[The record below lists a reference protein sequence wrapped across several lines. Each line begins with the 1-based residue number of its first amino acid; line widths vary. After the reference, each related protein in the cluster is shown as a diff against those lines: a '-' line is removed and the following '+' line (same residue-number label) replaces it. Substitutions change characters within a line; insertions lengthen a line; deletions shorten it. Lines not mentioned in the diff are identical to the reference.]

1 MVQTVA
7 TRAAILAGAI
17 VFAWALNGWDNTA
30 LAQQT
35 TLRFHTFVPPVSS
48 SYKNYVGW
56 LKSIEQKSGD
66 RLKIEAYG
74 SMQLGGKPGDLYNQ
88 AKDGVVDVIY
98 VLPGYT
104 PGVFPRSATFELP
117 FMGSSSVAQSQ
128 ALQEFSGKWLKE
140 EYKDVKPLVFHA
152 ATPALFHMKGK
163 PIRTLEDLQGRKIR
177 GPSAEVVTTLAA
189 LEANPVGIAGANIT
203 EAMLRGVVEGMVF
216 PWAIANA
223 NKVIDASDS
232 HTIASMYMPVLI
244 GVMNKRKYDGL
255 PADLRK
261 LIDDNSG
268 MPLAK
273 QFGEQWEK
281 DDEPGIAQAKKLG
294 HEIIELSAAEQARWR
309 EKAAPV
315 VKTWIDE
322 MTAKGHPGRQLV
334 DDARALVAKYAR

>member
-1 MVQTVA
+1 M
-7 TRAAILAGAI
+7 
-17 VFAWALNGWDNTA
+17 
-30 LAQQT
+30 
-35 TLRFHTFVPPVSS
+35 
-48 SYKNYVGW
+48 
-56 LKSIEQKSGD
+56 
-66 RLKIEAYG
+66 
-74 SMQLGGKPGDLYNQ
+74 
-88 AKDGVVDVIY
+88 
-98 VLPGYT
+98 
-104 PGVFPRSATFELP
+104 
-117 FMGSSSVAQSQ
+117 
-128 ALQEFSGKWLKE
+128 
-140 EYKDVKPLVFHA
+140 
-152 ATPALFHMKGK
+152 
-163 PIRTLEDLQGRKIR
+163 
-177 GPSAEVVTTLAA
+177 VTTLAA

-334 DDARALVAKYAR
+334 DDARALIAKYSR